1 MNAHILIIDDEALWV
16 DNLAFILQR
25 KKYRV
30 SSARSGVEGLKL
42 LAATPHAFDI
52 ILLDLMMPEMDGLG
66 VMLALSKDI
75 VLSHIPVIL
84 QTGTV
89 DPVPIEQAFKLG
101 ARDCLKKPYGYREL
115 LAAIE
120 TTLQNE
126 EALNRSEVI
135 G

>member
-30 SSARSGVEGLKL
+30 SSAKSGTEGLQL
-42 LAATPHAFDI
+42 LTATPHAFDI

-66 VMLALSKDI
+66 VMLALSKNP
-75 VLSHIPVIL
+75 VLKHIPVIL

-89 DPVPIEQAFKLG
+89 DPVPIARALALG

-115 LAAIE
+115 LAAVE
-120 TTLQNE
+120 KTLGNTHII
-126 EALNRSEVI
+126 ASSELLA
-135 G
+135 